1 MLDIDFNSL
10 LPYVIDAY
18 SFVYGEEYRSIISKK
33 VRNTVILFYNDV
45 EGLNNYL
52 EYLERC
58 KRREYS
64 IRFLDRIGIDVEKYK
79 KDNYSEPLD
88 DEVNSILEYYIDS
101 DLGFTKYDDD
111 YSPIR
116 AFNRN
121 NHNRPQMLLK
131 NKLKIIN
138 YLLGS
143 NHEKITEGNFD
154 SFTQTN
160 EYLELLKK
168 IDELN
173 IICEE
178 LLQEY
183 NAWKSQL
190 LPYKEYVGYEN
201 RRKEDILKCKRA
213 EFFRKIF
220 SKLPSSVKAAVSN
233 KSFEERQEVILGYSD
248 IASKSRIEK
257 FSLEQIEKL
266 KSSSVSSIRKYLI
279 VSDQVEYLEKLG
291 ITIPNEDMLRCKTEE
306 DIYNY
311 LNFLSQDD
319 IRKFVPSDELISY
332 ISSIREIKYEE
343 ALREYYTTRR
353 DFRKIMKM
361 FSNKSNNLEC
371 VYSQIKNKTVCI
383 LVGGGSRDDN
393 EFVSIMFY
401 TIRRHDGGELFHTF
415 MHENGH
421 AIDQSEKG
429 IGFETICDFYENIT
443 KNPYDKA
450 YRKYEKFN
458 ETLTDIF
465 AIEAVK
471 YLHDQGIYLIEPKE
485 VTSLDTSNRNTAQI
499 TKNLLQP
506 LLQRFKSQVIKAKIN
521 AEPEELIRYIGKDN
535 FEELV
540 DAVNKVDYL
549 SRNGVIPKIDSS
561 KDDEMVLEY
570 FRQVERVK
578 KIYENIDDYYRNN
591 ASSLGEEPVKNR

>member
-18 SFVYGEEYRSIISKK
+18 TFVYGEEYRSIISKK
-33 VRNTVILFYNDV
+33 VRNTLILFYNDV

-64 IRFLDRIGIDVEKYK
+64 IRFLDKIGIDVEKYK
-79 KDNYSEPLD
+79 KDNYTEPLD
-88 DEVNSILEYYIDS
+88 DEVNSILDYYIS
-101 DLGFTKYDDD
+101 WGFTKYDDD

-121 NHNRPQMLLK
+121 NHTEPKMLLK

-143 NHEKITEGNFD
+143 NHEEITEENFD

-173 IICEE
+173 IIYEE

-183 NAWKSQL
+183 NTWKSQL
-190 LPYKEYVGYEN
+190 LPYKEYVEYEN
-201 RRKEDILKCKRA
+201 RRKEDILKCKKA
-213 EFFRKIF
+213 EFFREIF
-220 SKLPSSVKAAVSN
+220 SILPSPVKDAVLN
-233 KSFEERQEVILGYSD
+233 KSFEERQEAILGYSD

-266 KSSSVSSIRKYLI
+266 KSSSVSIIRKYLI
-279 VSDQVEYLEKLG
+279 VSNQVEYLEKLG
-291 ITIPNEDMLRCKTEE
+291 ITIPNEDMLRCNTKE
-306 DIYNY
+306 DVSNY
-311 LNFLSQDD
+311 LKFISQDD
-319 IRKFVPSDELISY
+319 VRKLIPSAELISY
-332 ISSIREIKYEE
+332 ISSIRVQKYEE

-353 DFRKIMKM
+353 DFRKIMKN
-361 FSNKSNNLEC
+361 FSNNPNNLEC
-371 VYSQIKNKTVCI
+371 VYGQIKNKNVCI
-383 LVGGGSRDDN
+383 LGCGGTRDDN

-401 TIRRHDGGELFHTF
+401 TIRSLDGGELFHVF

-421 AIDQSEKG
+421 VIDQSEKG
-429 IGFETICDFYENIT
+429 IGFETICEFFA

-506 LLQRFKSQVIKAKIN
+506 LLQRFRSQVIKAKIN

-549 SRNGVIPKIDSS
+549 SRNGVVPKIDSS

-570 FRQVERVK
+570 FRQIERVK

>member
-18 SFVYGEEYRSIISKK
+18 TFVYGEEYRSIISKK
-33 VRNTVILFYNDV
+33 VRNTIILFYNDV

-52 EYLERC
+52 EYLKRC

-79 KDNYSEPLD
+79 KDNYTEPLD
-88 DEVNSILEYYIDS
+88 DEVNSILDYYIS
-101 DLGFTKYDDD
+101 WGFTKYDDD
-111 YSPIR
+111 WSPLR

-121 NHNRPQMLLK
+121 NHTAPKMLLK

-143 NHEKITEGNFD
+143 NHEEITEENFD

-173 IICEE
+173 IIYEE

-190 LPYKEYVGYEN
+190 LPYKEYVEYEN
-201 RRKEDILKCKRA
+201 RREEDILKCKKA
-213 EFFRKIF
+213 EFFREIF
-220 SKLPSSVKAAVSN
+220 SKLPSPVKDAVLN
-233 KSFEERQEVILGYSD
+233 KSFEEGQEAILGSSD
-248 IASKSRIEK
+248 IASKSYIEH

-266 KSSSVSSIRKYLI
+266 KSSNVSGFEKYLI
-279 VSDQVEYLEKLG
+279 ATTQVEYLEKLG
-291 ITIPNEDMLRCKTEE
+291 ITIPNENMLHCNTEE
-306 DIYNY
+306 DVSNY
-311 LNFLSQDD
+311 LNFISQDD
-319 IRKFVPSDELISY
+319 VRKLIPSDELISY
-332 ISSIREIKYEE
+332 ISSIREQKYEE

-353 DFRKIMKM
+353 DFREIMKN
-361 FSNKSNNLEC
+361 FSNNPNNLEC
-371 VYSQIKNKTVCI
+371 VYGQIKNKNVCI
-383 LVGGGSRDDN
+383 LGCGGTRDDN

-401 TIRRHDGGELFHTF
+401 TIRSLDGGELFHTF

-421 AIDQSEKG
+421 VIDQSEKG
-429 IGFETICDFYENIT
+429 IGFETICEFFT

-450 YRKYEKFN
+450 HRKYEKFN

-506 LLQRFKSQVIKAKIN
+506 LLQRFRTQVIKAKIN
-521 AEPEELIRYIGKDN
+521 AEPEELIRYIGEDN

-549 SRNGVIPKIDSS
+549 SRNGVVPKIDSS
-561 KDDEMVLEY
+561 KDDKMVLEY

-591 ASSLGEEPVKNR
+591 ASSLGEKSVKNR

>member
-1 MLDIDFNSL
+1 MDLLDIDFNSL

-18 SFVYGEEYRSIISKK
+18 TFVYGEEYCSVISKK
-33 VRNTVILFYNDV
+33 VRNTLILFYNDV

-52 EYLERC
+52 EYLKRC

-79 KDNYSEPLD
+79 KDNYTEPLD
-88 DEVNSILEYYIDS
+88 DEVNSILDYYIS
-101 DLGFTKYDDD
+101 WGFTKYDDD
-111 YSPIR
+111 WSPLR
-116 AFNRN
+116 AFNPN

-173 IICEE
+173 IIYEE

-190 LPYKEYVGYEN
+190 LPYKEYVEYEN

-213 EFFRKIF
+213 EFFREIF

-266 KSSSVSSIRKYLI
+266 KSSSVSIIQKYLI

-319 IRKFVPSDELISY
+319 VRKLIPSDELISY
-332 ISSIREIKYEE
+332 ISSIREQKYEE

-353 DFRKIMKM
+353 DFRKIMKN
-361 FSNKSNNLEC
+361 FSNNPNNLEF
-371 VYSQIKNKTVCI
+371 VYSQIKNKNVCI
-383 LVGGGSRDDN
+383 LGCGGRRGN

-401 TIRRHDGGELFHTF
+401 TIRRFDGGELFHVF

-421 AIDQSEKG
+421 VIDQSEKG
-429 IGFETICDFYENIT
+429 CAFEPSCDFGKNFT

-521 AEPEELIRYIGKDN
+521 AEPEELIRYIGEEN

-549 SRNGVIPKIDSS
+549 SRNGVVPKIDSS

-578 KIYENIDDYYRNN
+578 RIYENIDDYYRNN
-591 ASSLGEEPVKNR
+591 ASSLGEEPVKNK

>member
-1 MLDIDFNSL
+1 MLDIDFVRL
-10 LPYVIDAY
+10 FPYVIDAY
-18 SFVYGEEYRSIISKK
+18 TYVYGEEYRSIISKK
-33 VRNTVILFYNDV
+33 VRNTIILFYNDV
-45 EGLNNYL
+45 EGLKDYL

-64 IRFLDRIGIDVEKYK
+64 IKFLDRIGIDVEKYK
-79 KDNYSEPLD
+79 RDNYTEPLD

-111 YSPIR
+111 CSPLR

-121 NHNRPQMLLK
+121 NHANPKILLK

-143 NHEKITEGNFD
+143 NHEGITEENFD

-160 EYLELLKK
+160 EYLKLLKK
-168 IDELN
+168 INVLN
-173 IICEE
+173 KIYEK
-178 LLQEY
+178 LLKKY

-190 LPYKEYVGYEN
+190 LPYKDYVEYEN
-201 RRKEDILKCKRA
+201 RRKEDILKCKKA
-213 EFFRKIF
+213 EFFREIF
-220 SKLPSSVKAAVSN
+220 SKLPSPMKDAVLN
-233 KSFEERQEVILGYSD
+233 KSFEERQEAILGSSD
-248 IASKSRIEK
+248 IASKSYIEK

-266 KSSSVSSIRKYLI
+266 KSSSVSSFQKYLI
-279 VSDQVEYLEKLG
+279 VLHQTEYLKKLG
-291 ITIPNEDMLRCKTEE
+291 ITIPNEDMLNCNTEE
-306 DIYNY
+306 DVSNY
-311 LNFLSQDD
+311 LKFISQDD
-319 IRKFVPSDELISY
+319 VRKLIPSDDLISY
-332 ISSIREIKYEE
+332 ISSIREQKYEE
-343 ALREYYTTRR
+343 ALREYYTTRG
-353 DFRKIMKM
+353 DFREIMKR
-361 FSNKSNNLEC
+361 FSNNPNNLEN
-371 VYSQIKNKTVCI
+371 VYSQIKNKKVCI
-383 LVGGGSRDDN
+383 LGGGGRRADN

-401 TIRRHDGGELFHTF
+401 TIRRCDGGELFHVF

-421 AIDQSEKG
+421 VIDQSEKG
-429 IGFETICDFYENIT
+429 IGFETICDYSENSRE
-443 KNPYDKA
+443 NPYDKA

-506 LLQRFKSQVIKAKIN
+506 LLQRFRDQVIKAKIN
-521 AEPEELIRYIGKDN
+521 AEPEELIRYIGEDN

-549 SRNGVIPKIDSS
+549 SRNGVVPKIDSS

>member
-18 SFVYGEEYRSIISKK
+18 TFVYGEEYRSIISKK
-33 VRNTVILFYNDV
+33 VRNTLILFYNDV

-64 IRFLDRIGIDVEKYK
+64 IKFLDRIGIDVEKYK
-79 KDNYSEPLD
+79 KDNYTEPLD
-88 DEVNSILEYYIDS
+88 DEVNSILDYYIS
-101 DLGFTKYDDD
+101 WGFTKYNDDW
-111 YSPIR
+111 SPLR

-121 NHNRPQMLLK
+121 NHTAPKMLLK

-143 NHEKITEGNFD
+143 DHEEITEENFD

-173 IICEE
+173 IIYEE

-190 LPYKEYVGYEN
+190 LPYKEYVEYEN
-201 RRKEDILKCKRA
+201 RREEDILKCKKA

-233 KSFEERQEVILGYSD
+233 KSFEERQEAILGSSD
-248 IASKSRIEK
+248 IASKSYIEK

-266 KSSSVSSIRKYLI
+266 KSSSVSNFQKYVI
-279 VSDQVEYLEKLG
+279 VMHQTEYLKELG
-291 ITIPNEDMLRCKTEE
+291 ITIPNEDMLNCDTEE

-332 ISSIREIKYEE
+332 ISSIREQKYEE

-371 VYSQIKNKTVCI
+371 VYGQIKNKTVCI
-383 LVGGGSRDDN
+383 LGCGGTRGN

-401 TIRRHDGGELFHTF
+401 TIRSLDGGELFHTF

-421 AIDQSEKG
+421 VIDQSEKG
-429 IGFETICDFYENIT
+429 IGFETICDLFT

-506 LLQRFKSQVIKAKIN
+506 LLQRFRSQVIKAKIN
-521 AEPEELIRYIGKDN
+521 AEPEELIRYIGEDN

-549 SRNGVIPKIDSS
+549 SRNGVVPKIDSS